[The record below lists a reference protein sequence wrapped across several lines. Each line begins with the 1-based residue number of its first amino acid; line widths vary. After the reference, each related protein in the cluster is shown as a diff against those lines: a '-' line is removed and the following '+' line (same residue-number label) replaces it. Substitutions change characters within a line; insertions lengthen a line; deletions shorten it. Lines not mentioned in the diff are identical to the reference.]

1 MGVIV
6 GLVLGAGVLL
16 IWLSFFPRRPRV
28 RRPRAHPLQDLLTQA
43 GWYGVPRQ
51 VFVLISLGLGLIV
64 GALTALFT
72 GTVAVA
78 VSFALIAAAFPTV
91 IVRTRAAKRRTE
103 MRLLWPDAIDDL
115 LSSVR
120 AGMSLPEALGALGER
135 GPEEMRE
142 PLQAFAVDYQVT
154 ARFDES
160 LDLLKDRFADSVA
173 DRVIEALRLTRE
185 VGGTDLGTTLRTLAA
200 MLRDDQRTRGELLA
214 RQSWTVNSARLAVA
228 APWVVLALLSLRTES
243 AAAFD
248 SAAGVLVLLI
258 GAAASAAAY
267 ILMIRLG
274 RLPEERRVFR

>member
-16 IWLSFFPRRPRV
+16 IWLSFFPRWPRV

>member
-1 MGVIV
+1 
-6 GLVLGAGVLL
+6 
-16 IWLSFFPRRPRV
+16 
-28 RRPRAHPLQDLLTQA
+28 
-43 GWYGVPRQ
+43 
-51 VFVLISLGLGLIV
+51 
-64 GALTALFT
+64 
-72 GTVAVA
+72 
-78 VSFALIAAAFPTV
+78 
-91 IVRTRAAKRRTE
+91 